1 MRAHELLE
9 GVRVVPVVVIDDVS
23 TAVPLAR
30 TLLDAGLRAIEVTLR
45 TASAVEAIRE
55 IANHVPQ
62 MLTGAGSIRNS
73 RQVSTVI
80 DAGAQF
86 GVGPGF
92 SESLLEAAEHS
103 RWPFIPGA
111 MTPSESIVLFERE
124 YTLQKFFPAGIA
136 GGTAY
141 LESIA
146 GPLPEVLFMP
156 TGGISADNARS
167 YLDLPNVACI
177 GGSWIV
183 PRSALRD
190 RDFALIAETAAAAS
204 RL

>member
-1 MRAHELLE
+1 MNAQTLLK
-9 GVRVVPVVVIDDVS
+9 GVRVVPVVVIDDVD

-30 TLLDAGLRAIEVTLR
+30 TLLDAGLEAIEVTLR
-45 TASAVEAIRE
+45 SADAVDAIRE
-55 IANHVPQ
+55 IVAQVPD
-62 MLTGAGSIRNS
+62 MITGAGSIRNS
-73 RQVSTVI
+73 EQVSTVV

-92 SESLLEAAEHS
+92 SDAVIDAVEQA
-103 RWPFIPGA
+103 RFPFIPGA
-111 MTPSESIVLFERE
+111 MTPSESIALLERG
-124 YTLQKFFPAGIA
+124 YSLQKFFPAGVA

-141 LESIA
+141 LKSIG
-146 GPLPEVLFMP
+146 GPLPEVTFMP
-156 TGGISADNARS
+156 TGGINVDNAGD

-183 PRSALRD
+183 SRAALRE
-190 RDFALIAETAAAAS
+190 RNYELIAETARAAS